1 MSDPRSLGL
10 KNRGLTLYCDAMG
23 RIEKIL
29 DDEMGLL
36 GEEAVGRSLIQLVD
50 RGSREKAM
58 HFLASVR
65 SGKSSYDWDLHIQ
78 SSQGELVTLFFTG
91 IVYEAGLLFVGIRSK
106 DHLLGLYQDLLR
118 ISNEQVN
125 RLRGLL
131 KEKQQIDLPEVDDQD
146 RYDRFS
152 RLNNELTNLQR
163 EMSKKNRELE
173 DLNRQKDRF
182 LGMAAHD
189 VRGALTVIDV
199 YSQFVMRELG
209 EQASETV
216 QDYVEKMHQ
225 SILFVAQLVDDFLDL
240 SVISSGNLVL
250 NLWPADLAELTERI
264 VSIHRVL
271 AERKGIEL
279 SLKPGEGSF
288 TQMVDANK
296 LEQVLSNLI
305 NNALKFSPPD
315 TRVSV
320 GIDEFGEGC
329 RIWVEDQGP
338 GIPKDELER
347 LFLPF
352 ERTSVKSSAGEKS
365 SGLGLAIA
373 MKIVQGHGGRID
385 AESTPGEGSRFSVY
399 LPNRDQSSK

>member
-10 KNRGLTLYCDAMG
+10 QNRGLSLYCDSMG
-23 RIEKIL
+23 RIKKIL

-36 GEEAVGRSLIQLVD
+36 GEDAVGRSLIQLVD

-78 SSQGELVTLFFTG
+78 SSKGELVTLFFTG
-91 IVYEAGLLFVGIRSK
+91 IVYEAGLLFVGIQSR

-125 RLRGLL
+125 RLRALL
-131 KEKQQIDLPEVDDQD
+131 KEQQQVDMPEVVDEE

-163 EMSKKNRELE
+163 EMSKKNLELE
-173 DLNRQKDRF
+173 ELNRQKDRF

-189 VRGALTVIDV
+189 LRGALTVIDV
-199 YSQFVMRELG
+199 YSQFVMRELEG
-209 EQASETV
+209 QSSETV
-216 QDYVEKMHQ
+216 QDYVAKMHQ
-225 SILFVAQLVDDFLDL
+225 SIMFMAQLVDDFLDL

-250 NLWPADLAELTERI
+250 NLWPADIAELTGRI

-279 SLKPGEGSF
+279 RLRSGSGAC
-288 TQMVDANK
+288 TQMIDANK
-296 LEQVLSNLI
+296 IEQVLSNLI
-305 NNALKFSPPD
+305 NNALKFSPQGSRVEVGFDILD
-315 TRVSV
+315 TT
-320 GIDEFGEGC
+320 C

-338 GIPKDELER
+338 GIPEDELER

-385 AESTPGEGSRFSVY
+385 AESTPGKGSRFSVY
-399 LPNRDQSSK
+399 LPVPD

>member
-1 MSDPRSLGL
+1 MNESQGISL
-10 KNRGLTLYCDAMG
+10 KNRGLSLYCDSMG

-29 DDEMGLL
+29 DDEMDLL
-36 GEEAVGRSLIQLVD
+36 GEDALGRSLIQLVD

-65 SGKSSYDWDLHIQ
+65 SGKSSYDWDLHIMAQ
-78 SSQGELVTLFFTG
+78 SGELVTLFFTG
-91 IVYEAGLLFVGIRSK
+91 IAYESGLLFVGIRSR

-125 RLRGLL
+125 RLRFLL
-131 KEKQQIDLPEVDDQD
+131 KDKQELASETGVEDD

-173 DLNRQKDRF
+173 ELNSQKDRF

-189 VRGALTVIDV
+189 VRGALTVVDV

-209 EQASETV
+209 ASASETV
-216 QDYVEKMHQ
+216 REYMQNMHQ
-225 SILFVAQLVDDFLDL
+225 SISYMAQLVNDFLDL
-240 SVISSGNLVL
+240 SVISSGNLQL
-250 NLWPADLAELTERI
+250 NLTPADMAEITARI

-279 SLKPGEGSF
+279 CLESSVDSYSML
-288 TQMVDANK
+288 VDANK
-296 LEQVLSNLI
+296 IEQVLSNLI
-305 NNALKFSPPD
+305 NNALKFSPSD
-315 TRVSV
+315 TRVRV
-320 GIDEFGEGC
+320 GVEEVDQGC

-338 GIPKDELER
+338 GIPEDELEG
-347 LFLPF
+347 LFQPF

-373 MKIVQGHGGRID
+373 LKIVQGHGGRID
-385 AESTPGEGSRFSVY
+385 AKSRPGEGSRFTVL
-399 LPNRDQSSK
+399 LPRQDQSSK